1 MAMAVFKRDT
11 LKREREREATDFC
24 YRGGRG
30 EDGLAMAMA
39 MATIMMA
46 MADL

>member
-11 LKREREREATDFC
+11 LKREREATDFC